1 MYEMFPSKKE
11 FDMLYAPE
19 GPATTE
25 FSKFKLNAISYT
37 QFEEDGGY
45 YGLSGI

>member
-1 MYEMFPSKKE
+1 MYEMFPSQEE
-11 FDMLYAPE
+11 FDHLYAPN

-25 FSKFKLNAISYT
+25 FSDFRLNAISYT